1 MDWFRLI
8 RLCFASR
15 SDTLVAGS
23 RKEDRRV
30 SEAARKILDESGG
43 LKSWMHE
50 NGLLL
55 LMGNE
60 TIGKVPLLLM
70 SHCLIYSSLCCL
82 FSVE

>member
-1 MDWFRLI
+1 MGGFLK
-8 RLCFASR
+8 LP
-15 SDTLVAGS
+15 G
-23 RKEDRRV
+23 K
-30 SEAARKILDESGG
+30 KLDESGG

-70 SHCLIYSSLCCL
+70 SHSLSNL
-82 FSVE
+82 FIIILSFFFVE